1 MPLMLEYKATQ
12 KDEGKTVER
21 ILKREFG
28 ISSKLMIYLKMNKR
42 LFLSGEV
49 CRSVDQCR
57 KNDVILADVSEDN
70 DGIGEIK
77 PWSKKLE
84 ILYEDEFLLVV
95 SKPGNM
101 EVHPCLG
108 NRDTTLA
115 NAVMHHWESYG
126 EYHNYHIVNRLDKN
140 TSGICIIAK
149 NRFAHGVLSAQL
161 KDKTFKRGYTAII
174 HGKLQEE
181 SGSIELPIKR
191 DSLGIIKRTVAEDGK
206 YAKTNYCVVS
216 SGKNFSVVNINL
228 ETGRTHQIRVHFSHI
243 GHPLFGDWLYGEGDN
258 EKAFIDRQA
267 LHAGYAE
274 FSHPATKKTMVFN
287 VPIPCDMESLIN
299 LVEKE

>member
-12 KDEGKTVER
+12 NDKEKTVER
-21 ILKREFG
+21 ILKSEFG

-42 LFLSGEV
+42 LFLNGQV

-57 KNDVILADVSEDN
+57 KNDVIEADVSENN

-77 PWSKKLE
+77 PWERKLE

-95 SKPGNM
+95 SKPGDM

-115 NAVMHHWESYG
+115 NAVMKHWEEHG
-126 EYHNYHIVNRLDKN
+126 EYHNYHIVNRLDKD

-161 KDKTFKRGYTAII
+161 KAKTFKRGYTAIV
-174 HGKLQEE
+174 HGKLLEE

-191 DSLGIIKRTVAEDGK
+191 DSSGIIKRTVAEDGK
-206 YAKTNYCVVS
+206 YAKTNYTLLS
-216 SGKNFSVVNINL
+216 SSSNYSLVNISL

-243 GHPLFGDWLYGEGDN
+243 GHPLFGDWLYGFGDN
-258 EKAFIDRQA
+258 EKAFIERQA

-274 FSHPATKKTMVFN
+274 FMHPATKKIMVFN

-299 LVEKE
+299 LVKKE